1 MADVYVNNWSEFV
14 SAVAVSGDTVY
25 LPENSEWDME
35 EILPW
40 GTQSAITMACTE
52 INGRG
57 TTIKNL
63 HLNQAIIYTKNSLRI
78 RNLIMKDWL
87 CEGNDGSEESKAVF
101 GCTSNYRIYFY
112 SCAFSGILSSE
123 KKHFV
128 YGFPYNNNCSF
139 NIEASGSWFEFSRV
153 SGSVNRYCRIEMHLP
168 NNTGVGLFGL
178 DCEFCELI
186 AYSPNATGMFYSS
199 YHKGCTFRGN
209 LQGITQDRASST
221 WDGFVSVYLDGTFG
235 EGFSAKAKNGFVKCT
250 EAQMKDPEYLRD
262 KGFPI
267 VVIEDG
273 DT

>member
-25 LPENSEWDME
+25 LPENAEWDME
-35 EILPW
+35 DILPW

-63 HLNQAIIYTKNSLRI
+63 HLNQAITVSKNNILI

-87 CEGNDGSEESKAVF
+87 CEGGTTTTEGSRAVF
-101 GCTSNYRIYFY
+101 TGDLNIYFY
-112 SCAFSGILSSE
+112 SCAFSGILAAI
-123 KKHFV
+123 KNRFV
-128 YGFPYNNNCSF
+128 YGYTWFHNCSF
-139 NIEASGSWFEFSRV
+139 NIEASGTWFCMSR
-153 SGSVNRYCRIEMHLP
+153 SSENRYCRIELHLP
-168 NNTGVGLFGL
+168 NSTYPTPVGT
-178 DCEFCELI
+178 DSEFCEIIL
-186 AYSPNATGMFYSS
+186 YMPNATGGFYSC
-199 YHKGCTFRGN
+199 YYKGCTVRGN
-209 LQGITQDRASST
+209 MQGITSDGSWGGDWT
-221 WDGFVSVYLDGTFG
+221 GFVSVYLDGIFG
-235 EGFSAKAKNGFVKCT
+235 EGYSARKKAGFVKCT
-250 EAQMKDPEYLRD
+250 QAQMKDPEFLRG

>member
-1 MADVYVNNWSEFV
+1 MADVYVNNWTEFV

-25 LPENSEWDME
+25 LPEEAEWDME

-63 HLNQAIIYTKNSLRI
+63 HLNQPIVYTKNNIRI

-87 CEGNDGSEESKAVF
+87 CEGGSQDAEKAVF
-101 GCTSNYRIYFY
+101 TCNANYNIYFY
-112 SCAFSGILSSE
+112 SCEFSGILSSIKE
-123 KKHFV
+123 RFV
-128 YGFPYNNNCSF
+128 YGFPHNYNCSF
-139 NIEASGSWFEFSRV
+139 NIEASGNWFEFSRTG
-153 SGSVNRYCRIEMHLP
+153 GSTNRYCRMEMHLP
-168 NNTGVGLFGL
+168 NNTYVGLFGL

-186 AYSPNATGMFYSS
+186 AYSPNATGMFYSL
-199 YHKGCTFRGN
+199 YYKGCTFRGN
-209 LQGITQDRASST
+209 LQGITKDNGSST
-221 WDGFVSVYLDGTFG
+221 WTGFVSVYLDGTFG

-250 EAQMKDPEYLRD
+250 EAQMKDPEFLRG